1 LVINGADFFSGDMDS
16 AEHGRPVAALG
27 GMSCTGN
34 PKQTGIL
41 VIDDEVGFLGFLR
54 MALECEGYT
63 VHTAST
69 PTEAILFYQK
79 GWQNISMVI
88 LDFLLPQMLGDT
100 VFDELQRLN
109 PDVRILLLTGC
120 EDYVAETMFKRG
132 LRGYL
137 QKPFDLK
144 ELAQKVQDAISD
156 PVVGSSVSPA

>member
-1 LVINGADFFSGDMDS
+1 
-16 AEHGRPVAALG
+16 
-27 GMSCTGN
+27 MSCTGN